1 MARTISVLYTIG
13 YQKRTQEEFF
23 AILREA
29 GVGVLVDVRDVAW
42 SHKPGFA
49 KGSLEETAKFAG
61 VEYVHAQF
69 AGNPKKLR
77 QQETELGGL
86 LDLYARHL
94 DENPAILEEFTELV
108 AGFTKRSMKACIMC
122 FERDPAECHRG
133 VLAARWAKKTKAKV
147 VHLGVEVS
155 T

>member
-1 MARTISVLYTIG
+1 MARTISVLHTIG

-29 GVGVLVDVRDVAW
+29 RIGALVDVRDVAW

-49 KGSLEETAKFAG
+49 KGSLAETAKFAG

-77 QQETELGGL
+77 KEESELGAL

-94 DENPAILEEFTELV
+94 DETPAILEELTELV
-108 AGFTKRSMKACIMC
+108 AGFYRRSMKVCIMC

-133 VLAARWAKKTKAKV
+133 VLAARWAKKAKGKV
-147 VHLGVEVS
+147 VHLGADG
-155 T
+155 